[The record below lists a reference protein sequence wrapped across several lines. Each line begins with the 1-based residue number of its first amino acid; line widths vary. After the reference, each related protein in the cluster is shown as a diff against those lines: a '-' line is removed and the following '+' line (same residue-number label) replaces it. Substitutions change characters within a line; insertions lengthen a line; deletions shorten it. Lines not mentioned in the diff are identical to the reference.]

1 MTLQIGYLNFWNVFK
16 FIFRQIR
23 MTFIHK
29 IMVAEKNNFSSN
41 IWQIPKCKNDKPW
54 KN

>member
-1 MTLQIGYLNFWNVFK
+1 MPLQIGYLNFWDVFK

-23 MTFIHK
+23 MIFIHNV
-29 IMVAEKNNFSSN
+29 MVAEKNNN
-41 IWQIPKCKNDKPW
+41 IQISKCKNDKPW